1 MKKKIEG
8 LTKKASLIN
17 IKEDDEFE
25 KLINDISN
33 IPTSCGDISDVGNII
48 GMFVGLDS
56 DKIIEFKRGYIH
68 GKSNSMEI
76 HDEVINKEKTI
87 TDLEEE

>member
-25 KLINDISN
+25 KLINGGRDYEN
-33 IPTSCGDISDVGNII
+33 
-48 GMFVGLDS
+48 
-56 DKIIEFKRGYIH
+56 
-68 GKSNSMEI
+68 
-76 HDEVINKEKTI
+76 
-87 TDLEEE
+87 